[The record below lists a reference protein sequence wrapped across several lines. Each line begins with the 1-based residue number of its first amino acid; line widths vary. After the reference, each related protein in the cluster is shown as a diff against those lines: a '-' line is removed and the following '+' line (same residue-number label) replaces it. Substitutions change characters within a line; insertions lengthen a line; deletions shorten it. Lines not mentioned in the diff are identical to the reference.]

1 MENIIARDDLM
12 KNNSAKEQYTRLT
25 QTLIKRLIIS
35 LSVPT
40 VISMMTTM
48 IYNAAD
54 TFFVSKI
61 GVSASGATGVVFSLM
76 GLIQA
81 FGFMFGQ
88 GAGSCI
94 SRSLGEKKIDSARQY
109 CSTAIAL
116 SLIVSFAF
124 MALGII
130 FLTPLMKVLGST
142 DTILPYAK
150 KYALYILI
158 AAPALTTSCVMNN
171 IIRYE
176 GMARLAMIGLV
187 TGGILNIILD
197 PLLIFVFDMGISGAG
212 LATAVSQ
219 YISMFI
225 LLSVFLMKKIQ
236 CRISFKYVKLNGK
249 MIWNIVST
257 GVPSFARQGLNSFST
272 MLLNVS
278 AAAYGDSC
286 IAAMSIVSKCSMLI
300 FSVGVGI
307 GQGFQP
313 VSSFNY
319 GAKNYARVYKATTFT
334 WLFDTIVV
342 SSLATVMFAFAD
354 NVVGMFRSE
363 SEIIEIG
370 SASLRYLCVALVCL
384 PTIMIANMLFQSV
397 GKTGRAFFLACAQNG
412 LFFIPLILILPKFLG
427 VTGIELAQP
436 LSNIVSAIV
445 AIPFLLA
452 FLKQLKNK
460 SNQINKQ
467 C

>member
-1 MENIIARDDLM
+1 MIRDDFM
-12 KNNSAKEQYTRLT
+12 KDNSTKGQYFKLT
-25 QTLIKRLIIS
+25 QTPINKLIIS
-35 LSVPT
+35 LSIPT

-76 GLIQA
+76 GIIQA

-94 SRSLGEKKIDSARQY
+94 SRCLGEKKTDSARQY

-116 SLIVSFAF
+116 ALIFSMAF
-124 MALGII
+124 MVLGII
-130 FLTPLMKVLGST
+130 FNEPLMKLLGST

-150 KYALYILI
+150 TYALYIFI

-187 TGGILNIILD
+187 TGGVLNIALD
-197 PLLIFVFDMGISGAG
+197 PLFIFIFDMGIAGAG
-212 LATAVSQ
+212 LATAISQ
-219 YISMFI
+219 YVSMFI

-236 CRISFKYVKLNGK
+236 CRISPKYLRLNGK

-257 GVPSFARQGLNSFST
+257 GLPSFARQGLNSFST

-278 AAAYGDSC
+278 AGAYGDSC

-319 GAKNYARVYKATTFT
+319 GAKKYDRVYKATKFT

-342 SSLATVMFAFAD
+342 SALAIIMFAFSPF
-354 NVVGMFRSE
+354 VIRLFRSE
-363 SEIIEIG
+363 NEIVEIG
-370 SASLRYLCVALVCL
+370 SHALRYLCVALIFL

-397 GKTGRAFFLACAQNG
+397 GKKGRAFFLACAQNG
-412 LFFIPLILILPKFLG
+412 LFFIPLILILPNYWNIL
-427 VTGIELAQP
+427 GIELAQP
-436 LSNIVSAIV
+436 ISNVVSALV
-445 AIPFLLA
+445 ALPFLLS
-452 FLKQLKNK
+452 FLKQLKSKQNK
-460 SNQINKQ
+460 
-467 C
+467 